1 MFRLYH
7 IKKSE
12 GTIMKRNLII
22 ASILTGGLLT
32 VLPLIAKI
40 AIFTGLAVYLFIKY
54 DEFAYNH
61 DHKQTAGGAE

>member
-22 ASILTGGLLT
+22 GSILIGGIFGL
-32 VLPLIAKI
+32 LPLIAKI
-40 AIFTGLAVYLFIKY
+40 AIFAGLALYLFTAY
-54 DEFAYNH
+54 DEY
-61 DHKQTAGGAE
+61 DYQLRVGGRK